1 MKKEI
6 LLNQFERRYLNLRLS
21 PNVDFTVLEVNPDVV
36 TFEKAQRAL
45 VAKGIPS
52 ENAKIILTPTKNGFS
67 GEPLVLFVKVRKLPI
82 TRLDTSVS
90 LVALKENHFVDI
102 GITAQKS
109 DFTFSSN
116 NDNITIKKIH
126 PYRIRVT
133 AIQIGESNIT
143 ITASASG
150 KAPNSIT
157 IPVAIIA
164 DKDDKKFYF
173 GQIPTSSGFDWVT
186 YDANPERFNFEALIN
201 QSATEEQLQ
210 EFDSS
215 DIVDANVPFTPRL
228 NETNSF
234 VYFVF
239 EKGSESIEL
248 NSSADFNPLSKY
260 PISPRTYEITKDLGR
275 GETTYTVLITPTYR
289 QSMPSLYVRN
299 MI

>member
-1 MKKEI
+1 MKKET
-6 LLNQFERRYLNLRLS
+6 LLLQFERRYLNLEVP
-21 PNVDFTVLEVNPDVV
+21 PNVDFTVLEVNPDIV
-36 TFEKAQRAL
+36 TFDKAQRVL
-45 VAKGIPS
+45 VAKGILS
-52 ENAKIILTPTKNGFS
+52 ENAKIIFTPTKNGFF
-67 GEPLVLFVKVRKLPI
+67 GEPIVLAVKVRKLPI

-109 DFTFSSN
+109 DFTFSSD
-116 NDNITIKKIH
+116 NDNITLKKIH

-133 AIQIGESNIT
+133 AVQIGESNIT
-143 ITASASG
+143 ITASESG

-157 IPVAIIA
+157 IPVAVVA
-164 DKDDKKFYF
+164 DKYDKKFYF
-173 GQIPTSSGFDWVT
+173 GQIPTSSGFDWNT

-201 QSATEEQLQ
+201 SSATEEQLQ
-210 EFDSS
+210 EFDFS
-215 DIVDANVPFTPRL
+215 DIVDENIPFTPRL

-260 PISPRTYEITKDLGR
+260 PISPRIYEITKDLGR
-275 GETTYTVLITPTYR
+275 GEMTYTVLITPTYR

>member
-6 LLNQFERRYLNLRLS
+6 LLLQFERRYLNLELS
-21 PNVDFTVLEVNPDVV
+21 PNVDFTVLEVNPNIV
-36 TFEKAQRAL
+36 TFDKAQRAL

-67 GEPLVLFVKVRKLPI
+67 GEPIVLAVKVRKLPI

-109 DFTFSSN
+109 DFTFSSD
-116 NDNITIKKIH
+116 NDNITLKKIH

-157 IPVAIIA
+157 IPVAILS
-164 DKDDKKFYF
+164 DKKFYF
-173 GQIPTSSGFDWVT
+173 GQIPTSSGFDWNT

-210 EFDSS
+210 EFDFS
-215 DIVDANVPFTPRL
+215 DIVDANAPFTPRL

-239 EKGSESIEL
+239 EKGTDSIEL

-275 GETTYTVLITPTYR
+275 GEMTYTVLITPTYR
-289 QSMPSLYVRN
+289 QSIPSLYVRN